1 MAAIDNR
8 LDLDVDSLPTDVFEL
23 VSSGLEVESLT
34 AGHAM
39 AENSASTCFCSSGAC
54 APSCSIYP
62 EALD

>member
-1 MAAIDNR
+1 MATAEGR

-39 AENSASTCFCSSGAC
+39 VENGASACFCSSGGC
-54 APSCSIYP
+54 APSCSVCIEP
-62 EALD
+62 S